1 MTNDGQNRT
10 SPKIAEVIT
19 LNRKTKWNCN

>member
-19 LNRKTKWNCN
+19 LNRKTK